1 MGKSLWRKKGRSW
14 RLLLGALGEDGE
26 EVQDGEKLKEKEG
39 GQLEIAA
46 RCFGR
51 EFRRWGVLLKKML
64 S

>member
-39 GQLEIAA
+39 GHLEIAA

-51 EFRRWGVLLKKML
+51 EFRR
-64 S
+64 

>member
-51 EFRRWGVLLKKML
+51 EFRR
-64 S
+64 